1 MAKEKELRLALVCYG
16 GVSLAV
22 YMFGITRE
30 IHKLVRASKALHS
43 IRDPVERLRAVYP
56 TTAAGSDELDTEAI
70 YFDLLQHLGKDVD
83 VRVLVDIIAGASA
96 GGINGIMLAR
106 AIAED
111 LSLAPLRTLWLEKA
125 DVDQLLDPDAASTRW
140 SKIYMRPLVWL
151 WSRLQARKVSE
162 VLGQGSTME
171 MRMKLSS
178 FVRSRWF
185 KPPFS
190 GTGFA
195 GMLYDALEALGRSG
209 AGGSLLPPGYP
220 LDLFVTVTDY
230 YGRNEQLRLHS
241 PPEITE
247 REHRLVIGFHSAGA
261 DAQGRRSLASM
272 PSLAFAAR
280 ATASFPGA
288 FPPARL
294 ADVDS
299 VLADRG
305 KTWEDRDRF
314 LSRNLGELVAAG
326 SNPETA
332 AFIDGSVL
340 NNKPFGEAIAAL
352 RMRPAHREVDRRIV
366 YIEPF
371 PSRDRPNAR
380 ARPPG
385 FFSALKASLSDIPR
399 NQPIRDDLEWV
410 QAFSTRVR
418 RFKEVL
424 SGMTGEVEAAV
435 EAVIG
440 QRLDV
445 ERLSVDTLVQWRD
458 ISHQAAAD
466 KSGFAYGAYAE
477 LKVLSVLDDCAAL
490 LTRMQTGVRTST
502 KGASAAITEAVHLW
516 AHDTGI
522 LPARRTQAGA
532 PVGEHLAWVRFLRNF
547 DYGFRVR
554 RLRFVIRRLNAFYT
568 ANMVLN
574 RAELD
579 AAKALLYHALS
590 RIQPAISPDTLPQE
604 LIGQALDSA
613 NMPARLEQLKSA
625 INLTDIDDAVD
636 EDVIA
641 ALQALGASTVRRAL
655 VLAYLGFPFYDVLA
669 LPMLRGDG
677 LDEFDEIKVDRISAE
692 DANALRPGGAR
703 DVLKGVQMGMF
714 GAFFSR
720 AYRENDYL
728 WGRLHAADRLVDIVL
743 STAEDTITLEPA
755 TLISFKRRLFRS
767 ILLSEAPHLSNISD
781 LMRTLEGEVANLS
794 DHVARDQTM

>member
-30 IHKLVRASKALHS
+30 IHKLVRASRTLHA
-43 IRDPVERLRAVYP
+43 IRDPQVRRH
-56 TTAAGSDELDTEAI
+56 AAFPDVDQNQPEEPDTERV
-70 YFDLLQHLGKDVD
+70 YFELLQTLGAEID

-111 LSLAPLRTLWLEKA
+111 LPLAPLRTLWLENA
-125 DVDQLLDPDAASTRW
+125 DVDRLLDPDAASTRW

-151 WSRLQARKVSE
+151 WGRLQARNVDE
-162 VLGQGSTME
+162 VLGDGSTME

-195 GMLYDALEALGRSG
+195 GMLFDALEALSAQAMPGQ
-209 AGGSLLPPGYP
+209 SLMPPSYP

-241 PPEITE
+241 PAEITE
-247 REHRLVIGFHSAGA
+247 REHRLVIGFHSAMA
-261 DAQGRRSLASM
+261 DESGHRSLGSLA
-272 PSLAFAAR
+272 SLAFAAR

-294 ADVDS
+294 SDIDT
-299 VLADRG
+299 VLAKRG
-305 KTWEDRDRF
+305 KIWPDRDRF
-314 LSRNLGELVAAG
+314 LRRNLGELLASG
-326 SNPETA
+326 SDPETA

-380 ARPPG
+380 TRAPG

-410 QAFSTRVR
+410 QAFSLRVR
-418 RFKEVL
+418 RFKQVL
-424 SGMTGEVEAAV
+424 AGMTGEVEAAV
-435 EAVIG
+435 QAVIG
-440 QRLDV
+440 SRLDV
-445 ERLSVDTLVQWRD
+445 ERLTVDMLVQWRD
-458 ISHQAAAD
+458 ISHQAAAQ

-477 LKVLSVLDDCAAL
+477 LKVLSVLDDCAGL
-490 LTRMQTGVRTST
+490 LSRLQTGVRTST
-502 KGASAAITEAVHLW
+502 KGTSASLIEAVQTW
-516 AHDTGI
+516 ALESGI
-522 LPARRTQAGA
+522 LPARRTDPET
-532 PVGEHLAWVRFLRNF
+532 PVGEHLAWVRFLRSY
-547 DYGFRVR
+547 DWAFRVR
-554 RLRFVIRRLNAFYT
+554 RLRFVIRRLNGFYGT
-568 ANMVLN
+568 GELVN
-574 RAELD
+574 RTELD
-579 AAKALLYHALS
+579 QAKSILYRALG
-590 RIQPAISPDTLPQE
+590 RIQTAVDPDHFPDFLA
-604 LIGQALDSA
+604 GQALAA
-613 NMPARLEQLKSA
+613 NSVGAVLDALQPV
-625 INLTDIDDAVD
+625 IHLTDSDDLVD
-636 EDVIA
+636 EDVIEA
-641 ALQALGASTVRRAL
+641 IHALGDVAIRRAL

-692 DANALRPGGAR
+692 DANAIRPGGAR

-743 STAEDTITLEPA
+743 STAEDSITLPQA
-755 TLISFKRRLFRS
+755 KVIALKKRLFQA
-767 ILLSEAPHLSNISD
+767 ILKAEAPHLKSVAE
-781 LMRTLEGEVANLS
+781 LMETLDAEVAALPG
-794 DHVARDQTM
+794 